1 MKLVAASHIA
11 IVGLAPLFAQTTLNM
26 SQDLVRLGISP
37 NNLVPNQPSLD
48 VGPLFAKAM
57 NYASANQI
65 AKVIADPG
73 SYYFMTGTGGCYAPV
88 PSKILL
94 DFQGSDLYF
103 ADPQI
108 TAVCP
113 NGVNIALQNF
123 TIDYSQLPY
132 TQVTVT
138 SVDPAQ
144 QQVSFTVQPGWQR
157 PSALNALGYN
167 PYMTIYRANRV
178 VMSLLSIQTP
188 FADDKATIVTAG
200 PAGIDYHA
208 LVGQIRPGD
217 IAVIAKSAGIAVS
230 GACDNC
236 TFRNIR
242 VYTAG
247 TGATY
252 LLGQS
257 DLFERFYVMPRPGT
271 DRLRSTGNDGIHFGQ
286 TGPNSV
292 IRLCRVIRNGD
303 DGYSPISAKFGFMTK
318 QLDNRTFAVQG
329 TPGAYEDGVESYY
342 LHNPTGTP
350 LPNGSTVQFERL
362 SDGMILGNAVIVSQ
376 TAPQPVTGTRPNG
389 ASGPTNQVNLTFDR
403 DLSNDYVGATVY
415 AIDPNRRGGNLLLE
429 RNTVQ
434 QQVSGSGFNLY
445 GLVNTTVK
453 GNYVSRSA
461 WSGVWIDSNTY
472 DPYGDIP
479 PSSGV
484 TVTNNVIDR
493 PNNWLTMIIDDA
505 QFGGIQALEWLPST
519 RPMQVSPMQNVTI
532 SNNFIADPRRSAIWI
547 GNTTGGSMSGNYILN
562 PNNDPQPQLSSQPYG
577 NQFASNPMVVDTSQN
592 ISTGNNTVDQTSS
605 RMWITDTQFRELA
618 AYGPGGTV
626 RLNAYNL
633 GTLANPSV
641 TLTDADGNALPLSIR
656 AAATHSLDI
665 LIPDAAALGGAYL
678 TLKSGSAKYFG
689 TLFLDTQDNVPAL
702 NGCTYEVSS
711 SSTSVA
717 GTVAT
722 LPVLVTTQAG
732 CSYQAL
738 DSDAFVTMPA
748 AASGTGI
755 ISISFAANVGAQR
768 TTTIEIAGLPI
779 VVTQAGAGLSTI
791 QAIVDS
797 WDYTAGVAPGAWVT
811 ITGANLATGVP
822 QTWNLSETQLLP
834 TTLGGVAV
842 TFNGTSA
849 VLYYISSTQIN
860 ALVPASVAPGPVRV
874 VVRSNGVDGPPFT
887 ITATATLPSIYAL
900 PNADGRVFFVTAA
913 LAGTGTLVG
922 NSAVDA
928 RVARAVQPGDI
939 LDLYMIG
946 LGATADASKF
956 ITNQVFAGAYPVS
969 AQVTATVAGEAAQV
983 QFAGLTSP
991 GLYLVRIA
999 VPSDIPAGPQPIQI
1013 SAGGVRTSSSLV
1025 LMVGTP

>member
-1 MKLVAASHIA
+1 MIDWWTPFYQSRCAAVWYILSQFAMKLVAASHIA

-48 VGPLFAKAM
+48 AGPLFAKAM

-123 TIDYSQLPY
+123 SIDYSQLPY

-178 VMSLLSIQTP
+178 VMSLLTIQTP

-200 PAGIDYHA
+200 PAGIDYRA

-271 DRLRSTGNDGIHFGQ
+271 DRLRSSGNDGIHVGQ

-303 DGYSPISAKFGFMTK
+303 DGYSPISSKFGFMTK
-318 QLDNRTFAVQG
+318 QLDQRTFAVQG

-342 LHNPTGTP
+342 LLNPTGTP

-376 TAPQPVTGTRPNG
+376 TAPQPVTGKRPNG

-403 DLSNDYVGATVY
+403 DLSSDYVGATVY
-415 AIDPNRRGGNLLLE
+415 SIDPNRRGGNLLLE

-445 GLVNTTVK
+445 GLVNTTVR

-472 DPYGDIP
+472 DPYGDMP

-547 GNTTGGSMSGNYILN
+547 GNTTGGSMSGNYMLN

-605 RMWITDTQFRELA
+605 RMWISDTQFRELA
-618 AYGPGGTV
+618 AYGPGTTI

-641 TLTDADGNALPLSIR
+641 TLTDADGNASPLSIR

-665 LIPDAAALGGAYL
+665 LIPGAAALGGAYL
-678 TLKSGSAKYFG
+678 TLTSGSAKYFG
-689 TLFLDTQDNVPAL
+689 TLFLDSQDNVPAL
-702 NGCTYEVSS
+702 NGCTYEVSP
-711 SSTSVA
+711 SSTSVG

-722 LPVLVTTQAG
+722 LPVLVITQAG

-738 DSDAFVTMPA
+738 DSDPFVTLPA
-748 AASGTGI
+748 PSSGTGV
-755 ISISFAANVGAQR
+755 ISVAFAANTGAPR
-768 TTTIEIAGLPI
+768 TTIIEVAGEQIRL
-779 VVTQAGAGLSTI
+779 TQAAVIPAVPSITAVVNGADFKSETLS
-791 QAIVDS
+791 A
-797 WDYTAGVAPGAWVT
+797 GAWISIIGQNLGQLET
-811 ITGANLATGVP
+811 ASGANTL
-822 QTWNLSETQLLP
+822 
-834 TTLGGVAV
+834 TLGGASVMIC
-842 TFNGTSA
+842 GTPA
-849 VLYYISSTQIN
+849 VLNYNSGPVTRNGATGWQIN
-860 ALVPASVAPGPVRV
+860 ALVPDGVAGQTSCPVVVTVSTQASPPVNVAIASGVLELFPFTTSGGSLPIITHADYSLVGPATAGLVPAKPTETVIAWATGDCSAPNLTVGAASASVAFSGRVGPGLCQINFV
-874 VVRSNGVDGPPFT
+874 V
-887 ITATATLPSIYAL
+887 
-900 PNADGRVFFVTAA
+900 PNAP
-913 LAGTGTLVG
+913 TG
-922 NSAVDA
+922 N
-928 RVARAVQPGDI
+928 
-939 LDLYMIG
+939 
-946 LGATADASKF
+946 
-956 ITNQVFAGAYPVS
+956 NQLS
-969 AQVTATVAGEAAQV
+969 IS
-983 QFAGLTSP
+983 TSP
-991 GLYLVRIA
+991 NTYSLW
-999 VPSDIPAGPQPIQI
+999 I
-1013 SAGGVRTSSSLV
+1013 SQ
-1025 LMVGTP
+1025 